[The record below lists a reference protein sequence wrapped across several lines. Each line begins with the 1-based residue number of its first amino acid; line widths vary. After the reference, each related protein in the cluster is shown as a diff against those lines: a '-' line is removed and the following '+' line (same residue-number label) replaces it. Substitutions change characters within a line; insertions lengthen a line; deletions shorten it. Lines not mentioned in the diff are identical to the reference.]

1 MLKGHVITDP
11 VTVWISGLLK
21 AHEYNPPLTPP
32 SPKYQ
37 KRFYVLISNPKLH
50 SEENKFREVF
60 KITKCGLDSFDEGI
74 KWGNAVYADIKIK
87 NKYETE
93 LKKLMINFKIGNRW
107 RKPVE
112 YYLLFNEENVDHLL
126 RDPISLGTKIVD
138 GELEM
143 YLNIYKDTT
152 KQDIDD
158 IWAKVKETQLLLGR
172 MKDEA
177 KFPIK
182 ENTGK
187 VVTPDKQNKKIW
199 AVSPTKAKR
208 RKKIDDPHDQFS
220 KYEKATKLSQQGMK
234 YDDIAKEL
242 GWKKSDQGKVGT
254 YIANFKKEIENNELF

>member
-1 MLKGHVITDP
+1 MIKF
-11 VTVWISGLLK
+11 K
-21 AHEYNPPLTPP
+21 A
-32 SPKYQ
+32 
-37 KRFYVLISNPKLH
+37 
-50 SEENKFREVF
+50 
-60 KITKCGLDSFDEGI
+60 
-74 KWGNAVYADIKIK
+74 
-87 NKYETE
+87 
-93 LKKLMINFKIGNRW
+93 GNRW

-112 YYLLFNEENVDHLL
+112 YYILFNEENADHLFP
-126 RDPISLGTKIVD
+126 DPITLNTKIVD

-143 YLNIYKDTT
+143 HLSIYKDTT
-152 KQDIDD
+152 KQDVDD